1 MHVIT
6 CFVKFDTYWQIK
18 VQLNFKGILKTNNSF
33 YSYLICFSLLLHVF
47 ENVPNFLSSVP
58 QRLPRSPAN
67 KCGHVFMPQSV
78 YRALAR
84 WLGRNTELSRLFAA
98 TSKAINIYLNRLLE
112 ESWISS
118 QDFFF
123 KPCVWS
129 WSFSVCLS
137 LLRVATYV
145 VDFAPKRGCKL
156 YRSAPLL
163 NHGNH
168 GLFIFPSSD

>member
-18 VQLNFKGILKTNNSF
+18 VQLNFKGILKTNNFF

-47 ENVPNFLSSVP
+47 ENVPYFLPSVP

-84 WLGRNTELSRLFAA
+84 WLSRNTELSRLFAA

-118 QDFFF
+118 QNFFLSLVYEAGVSR
-123 KPCVWS
+123 C
-129 WSFSVCLS
+129 VCLC
-137 LLRVATYV
+137 YV
-145 VDFAPKRGCKL
+145 LPPT
-156 YRSAPLL
+156 S
-163 NHGNH
+163 
-168 GLFIFPSSD
+168 

>member
-18 VQLNFKGILKTNNSF
+18 VQLNFKGILKTNNFF
-33 YSYLICFSLLLHVF
+33 YSCLICFSLLQHVF
-47 ENVPNFLSSVP
+47 ENVPHFLPSVP

-84 WLGRNTELSRLFAA
+84 WLSRNTELSRLFAA

-118 QDFFF
+118 QDFFLSLVYEAGVSR
-123 KPCVWS
+123 C
-129 WSFSVCLS
+129 VCLC
-137 LLRVATYV
+137 YV
-145 VDFAPKRGCKL
+145 LPPT
-156 YRSAPLL
+156 S
-163 NHGNH
+163 
-168 GLFIFPSSD
+168 